1 MPQTK
6 LKLRKLEM
14 TNPTAGNPASK
25 QRASMSTD
33 APKSTCPAAR
43 KFAEYLARR
52 MGPMIEHAARRN
64 EQGPASVKAERH
76 DVTGLTKH

>member
-1 MPQTK
+1 
-6 LKLRKLEM
+6 M
-14 TNPTAGNPASK
+14 TNSPAGDHTSNT
-25 QRASMSTD
+25 RAPMSTD

-64 EQGPASVKAERH
+64 EQEPTRVDAERQ
-76 DVTGLTKH
+76 DVSKPIKH